1 METDSSRGEQ
11 RPVAHAGRALAL
23 LVVVYVLNFVD
34 RQIPSILAEH
44 LKRDL
49 LLSDAQLGF
58 LYGTAFAVFYAVFG
72 IPLARVADSWHR
84 PRLLALCLL
93 AWSVFTAL
101 SGFAR
106 RFSELALLRFGV
118 GVGEAGANPVAY
130 SLLSDYFPRERR
142 ATVLAVY
149 SSGIYLGSGL
159 GLALGGLVVQAWDG
173 SAAAP
178 LLGLRG
184 WQAAFLAVGVP
195 GILLAALVT
204 RLAEPRAEPGRAA
217 AAVGPGPGRTFG
229 REVLAVLPPF
239 TLLSLRQAGASRG
252 VLAANAVAGSVL
264 VLSALLLGRVL
275 GTPVQWWGLAV
286 GVYAGISW
294 AQSLALADAPTHA
307 LIVRTPSFALASLG
321 FASLSFVGYAWGFWL
336 APFFVRV
343 HGWDVGRAGVLV
355 GAAAA
360 AGGLV
365 GVTAGGLLAD
375 AWRRRSPSGRLWV
388 GALNA
393 LLPVPLAL
401 GVLWSPGDRMAFA
414 LCVALNATTSLW
426 LGAGTATVQDLVL
439 PRMRARAAAAFLLVV
454 TLVGLALGPY
464 GVGRLSVALGGLRP
478 AMAAGLSAYLAAL
491 VFFLLAARRLAGDEE
506 SRFRRARA
514 AGETE

>member
-1 METDSSRGEQ
+1 MRTADPGGDLR
-11 RPVAHAGRALAL
+11 RPVPRAGWALAL
-23 LVVVYVLNFVD
+23 LVLVYVLNFVD

-72 IPLARVADSWHR
+72 IPLAQVADSWHR

-93 AWSVFTAL
+93 AWSLFTAL

-142 ATVLAVY
+142 ATVLAMY

-173 SAAAP
+173 SAAAR

-195 GILLAALVT
+195 GIFLARLVT
-204 RLAEPRAEPGRAA
+204 RLAEPRAEAASPTPQPRPARA
-217 AAVGPGPGRTFG
+217 FG
-229 REVLAVLPPF
+229 REVLSVLPPF
-239 TLLSLRQAGASRG
+239 TLLSLRQAGAPLRTLAVNAAAG
-252 VLAANAVAGSVL
+252 GLLAAGAAQL
-264 VLSALLLGRVL
+264 ARLL
-275 GTPVQWWGLAV
+275 GTPVQWWGLAL
-286 GVYAGISW
+286 GLYAGISW
-294 AQSLALADAPTHA
+294 AHSLAVRDPPTHA
-307 LIVRTPSFALASLG
+307 LIVRTPSFAYASLG

-355 GAAAA
+355 GAASAG
-360 AGGLV
+360 GGLV
-365 GVTAGGLLAD
+365 GVTLGGLLAD
-375 AWRRRSPSGRLWV
+375 AWRRRSPSGRLRV

-393 LLPVPLAL
+393 LLPWPLAL
-401 GVLWSPGDRMAFA
+401 GMLWSPSDRVAFL

-426 LGAGTATVQDLVL
+426 LGAGTSTVQDLVL

-454 TLVGLALGPY
+454 TLLGLALGPY
-464 GVGRLSVALGGLRP
+464 CVGRLSVALGGLRP
-478 AMAAGLSAYLAAL
+478 AMAAGLGAYVAAL
-491 VFFLLAARRLAGDEE
+491 VFFGLAARRLAGDEE
-506 SRFRRARA
+506 SRLRRARE
-514 AGETE
+514 AGEAG